1 MQILRNTIFQNPCMD
16 GTLCKAKLITTEK
29 LTNSL
34 SVAPNHQFV
43 DEPRAVASSTKTVW
57 ISSFFTSAKC
67 PPNSSQYSTDSS
79 QVFGSMSIAKKKHP
93 CGEVIQPS
101 GQLYFKLDVNISKMI
116 NIVPDKAKFRFHID
130 AKKTVF
136 RSRGVL
142 NELSA
147 TK

>member
-1 MQILRNTIFQNPCMD
+1 MFQLPMDIYPEGCELVLMPIVPAWTLEERSIGNTKFVDAELTDDQM
-16 GTLCKAKLITTEK
+16 KLITTEK

-43 DEPRAVASSTKTVW
+43 DGSRAVACSTKNVW
-57 ISSFFTSAKC
+57 ISSFFTSAKY

-101 GQLYFKLDVNISKMI
+101 GQLYFKLEIHISK
-116 NIVPDKAKFRFHID
+116 
-130 AKKTVF
+130 
-136 RSRGVL
+136 
-142 NELSA
+142 
-147 TK
+147 